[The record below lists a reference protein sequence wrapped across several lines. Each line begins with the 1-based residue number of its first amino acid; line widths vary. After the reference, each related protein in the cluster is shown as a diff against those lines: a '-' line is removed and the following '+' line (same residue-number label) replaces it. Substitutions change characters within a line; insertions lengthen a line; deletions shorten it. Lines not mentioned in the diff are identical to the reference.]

1 MNSTHHLILAS
12 NSPRRQQLLKDLGF
26 EFEVFTRDFDES
38 FPQDLPSIVVAEF
51 LAIKK
56 NHNYRELRPYDLII
70 TSDTTVIC
78 DDQVLNKASSKE
90 EAKEM
95 LNLLSG
101 RTHQVVS
108 GVCISSSD
116 KEVCFSDIT
125 EVTFESISDNEMD
138 YYIDH
143 FKPFDKAGAYGI
155 QEWIGMAKISSIN
168 GSYFTVMG
176 LPTHLVYKCLVED
189 FGIQL

>member
-1 MNSTHHLILAS
+1 
-12 NSPRRQQLLKDLGF
+12 
-26 EFEVFTRDFDES
+26 
-38 FPQDLPSIVVAEF
+38 
-51 LAIKK
+51 
-56 NHNYRELRPYDLII
+56 
-70 TSDTTVIC
+70 
-78 DDQVLNKASSKE
+78 
-90 EAKEM
+90 
-95 LNLLSG
+95 
-101 RTHQVVS
+101 
-108 GVCISSSD
+108 
-116 KEVCFSDIT
+116 
-125 EVTFESISDNEMD
+125 MD